1 MRYRGYFMKKVFIL
15 PIIILSLLVSACGET
30 NTSSA
35 YSSSMIS
42 STSSDIVSSST
53 TSSASKSSSISSSS
67 IHQHV
72 SGEAVREN
80 VVDATCEE
88 DGSYDSVI
96 YCTLCGQELSR
107 DHLTIEA
114 YGHDWA
120 EPNYDWAT
128 DNTKVTARRIC
139 KRDNTHIEEETV
151 DTNYQIIS
159 EATCTDD
166 KIGRYTATFA
176 NEAFLEQTKD
186 VVIEKAYGHNYD
198 TPTYEWSDDYQTCTA
213 KRVCLNDSSHIETE
227 TVNSV
232 YTVTVEP
239 TAKDGGQEKYTASFT
254 NKAFEEQVHEIDL
267 EPTGSLDKLKFTKT
281 TDGYSVKA
289 LSEDIEGEVYI
300 PLHYN
305 GLPVTEVAWMG
316 FSFCEE
322 ITFVDIADNVTLID
336 SSGFYGCK
344 KLQNVNFGKG
354 LKTIEYTAFSEC
366 SSLTSVDLPSS
377 VTKIGDSAF
386 SECTSLK
393 TANLGSGVTSMGAHI
408 FYNNETMESL
418 TTPIIGSEGFN
429 FLGYMF
435 SIISSDLYNGTSV
448 PKSLKE
454 LIIPDSCT
462 YIDNHALIYIDWLEK
477 LTIPFLGQDENSD
490 ASLSYIFG
498 GSTYEDNAT
507 LVPSTLREVTIG
519 NKCKGLSDN
528 AFDGCSSIETI
539 NLGENI
545 ESIGYRCFRNCTA
558 LESLAIPEKVKTI
571 SDSAFTYTGLVSIVL
586 PKSLKSL
593 GNSVFSG
600 SESLKSIKV
609 HEDNSYYSSSEDILY
624 NKDKTTL
631 ICCPSGY
638 EGAVVIPDSVEKID
652 EYAFYLCKKV
662 TSITIPDSVVEIGRN
677 AFAYCES
684 LTEIELPDSIE
695 EIPVASF
702 AYCTKLKSISL
713 PNNLTTIGNTAF
725 ASCTSLESIAIPEGL
740 ALIDNYVF
748 ADCSKLSSI
757 TIPSTVTS
765 LGEAC
770 FLRCVLLDNV
780 ELPSKLTT
788 ISDIAFAYCSALKS
802 ITLPHNSV
810 TSIGLGAFAYCESL
824 ESFELPYYVT
834 EISDNLFV
842 GCTSLSEVTILPY
855 DYVTIGEAAFA
866 NCKALETIELPGV
879 KTIKKQ
885 AFYGCESL
893 MGIGFDD
900 TLKTIGDYCF
910 YNCTA
915 LEIMQYVGTTSIWS
929 TITKGTGWKYGV
941 PATVVICS
949 NGNVNI

>member
-1 MRYRGYFMKKVFIL
+1 MKKVFIL
-15 PIIILSLLVSACGET
+15 HTIIFSLLISACGET
-30 NTSSA
+30 NSSATSS
-35 YSSSMIS
+35 SSIIS
-42 STSSDIVSSST
+42 SSSDIVSSST
-53 TSSASKSSSISSSS
+53 TSSTSKSSSTSSSS

-88 DGSYDSVI
+88 DGSYDSVV

-107 DHLTIEA
+107 EHLTVEA

-120 EPNYDWAT
+120 EPTYDWAE
-128 DNTKVTARRIC
+128 DNSKVTASRIC
-139 KRDNTHIEEETV
+139 NRDNSHKEEETV
-151 DTNYQIIS
+151 TTNYQLIS
-159 EATCTDD
+159 EVTCTDD
-166 KIGRYTATFA
+166 KVGRYTATFR

-239 TAKDGGQEKYTASFT
+239 TAKDGGQAKYTASFT
-254 NKAFEEQVHEIDL
+254 NKAFEEQNHEIEL

-305 GLPVTEVAWMG
+305 GLPVTEVGWTG
-316 FSFCEE
+316 FSFCTN
-322 ITFVDIADNVTLID
+322 ITYVDIGDNVTLID
-336 SSGFYGCK
+336 HSAFSYCR
-344 KLQNVNFGKG
+344 KLRSVRFGKG
-354 LKTIEYTAFSEC
+354 LTTIEVSAFNGC
-366 SSLTSVDLPSS
+366 SSLTSIELPSS
-377 VTKIGDSAF
+377 VTKIGDNAF

-393 TANLGSGVTSMGAHI
+393 TANMGSGVTSMGAHI

-435 SIISSDLYNGTSV
+435 SVISSDLYNGTSV

-498 GSTYEDNAT
+498 GSTYEDNST
-507 LVPSTLREVTIG
+507 LVPSTLKEVTIG
-519 NKCKGLSDN
+519 NRCKGLSDN

-539 NLGENI
+539 NLGDNI

-558 LESLAIPEKVKTI
+558 LESLVIPEKVKNI

-593 GNSVFSG
+593 GDSVFSG

-638 EGAVVIPDSVEKID
+638 KGAVVIPDSVEKID

-662 TSITIPDSVVEIGRN
+662 TSITIPNSVVEIGKN

-684 LTEIELPDSIE
+684 LAEIVLPDSIE
-695 EIPVASF
+695 EVPIGSF
-702 AYCTKLKSISL
+702 AYCTKLKSITL
-713 PNNLTTIGNTAF
+713 PNTIKAIGNTAF
-725 ASCTSLESIAIPEGL
+725 AGCSSLESI
-740 ALIDNYVF
+740 V
-748 ADCSKLSSI
+748 
-757 TIPSTVTS
+757 IPSTVTS
-765 LGEAC
+765 LGAAC
-770 FLRCVLLDNV
+770 FLECTALDNV
-780 ELPSKLTT
+780 VLPNTLTT
-788 ISDIAFAYCSALKS
+788 ISDVAFAYCSALKS
-802 ITLPHNSV
+802 LTLPHNSV

-866 NCKALETIELPGV
+866 NCTALETIALPGV

-893 MGIGFDD
+893 MGVGFDD

-915 LEIMQYVGTTSIWS
+915 LEIMQYGGTTSMWS